1 MGKEIRRGYVAKDEI
16 EFQRAKL
23 GVLRKAAEELCYLL
37 ERGYPVKSSVTF
49 IGNHYLLSE
58 RQRTALSRVASSK
71 TDCDMRRK
79 KQLSKQQVRDTTVY
93 IDGFNTIITL
103 EVAMSRSLVLQC
115 MDGTI
120 RDLAGLRGNYR
131 ISPVTYKAVRL
142 LLTELV
148 SLKVREARIYLDAPI
163 SNSGNLKK
171 LILEEATSYAIQ
183 VEVLVISEVDST
195 LEQMSPVIT
204 SDAIILNRADSWFN
218 LNRILMNRIPEV
230 WCVDFT
236 SDPKEVLGGEKHE
249 EDII

>member
-1 MGKEIRRGYVAKDEI
+1 MAKEIRRGYVAKDEK
-16 EFQRAKL
+16 EFHTTKL
-23 GVLRKAAEELCYLL
+23 GSLHKAAEELCFLL
-37 ERGYPVKSSVTF
+37 ERGYPVKSCVTF

-58 RQRTALSRVASSK
+58 RQRTALSRVVSSRK
-71 TDCDMRRK
+71 DCDMRRK
-79 KQLSKQQVRDTTVY
+79 KELSEHQVKDSAIN

-103 EVAMSRSLVLQC
+103 EVAISRSLVLQC

-131 ISPVTYKAVRL
+131 IAPVTYQAVRL
-142 LLTELV
+142 LLNELV

-183 VEVLVISEVDST
+183 VEVLVIPEVDST
-195 LEQMSPVIT
+195 LEQLSQVIT
-204 SDAIILNRADSWFN
+204 SDGIILNRVASWFN
-218 LNRILMNRIPEV
+218 LNSILIKRIPDV

-236 SDPKEVLGGEKHE
+236 K
-249 EDII
+249 